1 MASNNITTGQGGN
14 VTRSSFSSIPGANTS
29 LLLERTKIG
38 VRRSTPDSEVLAS
51 SDDEQDHHH
60 QAHATSAGLVVK
72 QTRRPSWLN
81 EIQPFPQRKAS
92 FAGSTSY
99 SPGNSNPTTPSGDQ
113 SSWGNTAQSG
123 TSNIGRGHSNSTSF
137 PWTSGIWNT
146 DMRKEPPSRLSEVL
160 PSPTSVVAPAPYGDE
175 SLTSPIIGREQPT
188 ESTIPFAI
196 PLHPT
201 PKTYRSQSYS
211 VGQLDP
217 ESLTGMPNNL
227 SYSARLRSG
236 QPGGLNHSGLHHRPS
251 RPSMLSEV
259 THEGG
264 GLGEL
269 HEVEDD
275 EDDQSTNGS
284 DQGVKLFT
292 QARTTEDLAKE
303 NKALRQ
309 QAANKIE
316 TVRQRNRATSAASSG
331 HSGSNTHYSHP
342 IHDAV
347 PEEAEYA
354 IAEFD
359 ELNHPQGYPRYAST
373 GRRYSEYGAGSEAR
387 LSTLQTVENRKLESV
402 KKGHWQ
408 SSLGFGGLAEGSQSR
423 RHSFADVSARNGS
436 VSFGTDTYSALASG
450 GDLGNGRVSDMQT
463 DRYSDSVAGSNH
475 FDNGEYAHFRS
486 RYTLE
491 EEALELEHLRSRNYA
506 ASYFS
511 GEIPPT
517 AAQSA
522 SIHDA
527 YDTLGR
533 SHSPMPLS
541 LRNPYLGLQQQLPIQ
556 SLYIVLFKSCR
567 CDVFYIQE
575 GTGLQVTKGDL
586 VIVEADRGTDLG
598 TIEVGNVSWSKARGL
613 KEHYA
618 EEHYKWLMIFSRQG
632 QAGNPHAINPNG
644 MLAANGG
651 NSAVGGMGPPGQHSN
666 QEAASGEL
674 KPKMIKRLA
683 QHHEI
688 STLKDKEANEAKAKR
703 VGQQKVVEHRL
714 NMEILDAEFQMD
726 WKKLTFYYFADSY
739 INFNSLVTDL
749 FKVYKTRIWMSA
761 INPASFMTPTA
772 GLQLPSGIGPGAL
785 SVRRDSPIDRRQHYD
800 QQPYGGLRSQR
811 SYQGT
816 FVQPTEHGRDSS
828 TPHNNTFHNP
838 YAAPFQ
844 PASQLSRG
852 TPVTM
857 GEYSQPFPQQFAT
870 HQSFNPLSYG
880 YREQFL
886 PAAQPNGHD
895 PRRAH
900 PTGTEWMNTFQGL
913 SLGSQ

>member
-1 MASNNITTGQGGN
+1 MASTNAATSQIGN
-14 VTRSSFSSIPGANTS
+14 ATRSSFGSIPGANTS
-29 LLLERTKIG
+29 LLLERTKLG

-51 SDDEQDHHH
+51 SDDEQEHHH
-60 QAHATSAGLVVK
+60 QPQATGLTAK
-72 QTRRPSWLN
+72 QPRRPSWLN
-81 EIQPFPQRKAS
+81 EVQPFPGRKAS

-99 SPGNSNPTTPSGDQ
+99 SPGNSNPSTPSGDQ
-113 SSWGNTAQSG
+113 ASWSNTVQST
-123 TSNIGRGHSNSTSF
+123 TSTIGRGHSNSASF

-160 PSPTSVVAPAPYGDE
+160 PSPTSIVAPAPYGE
-175 SLTSPIIGREQPT
+175 EPLPTPTIGREQPT

-211 VGQLDP
+211 VGQLDT
-217 ESLTGMPNNL
+217 ESVMGAPNNL

-236 QPGGLNHSGLHHRPS
+236 QPGALNHSGLHHRPS

-264 GLGEL
+264 GLGRL
-269 HEVEDD
+269 YEVEDD
-275 EDDQSTNGS
+275 DDDESTNGS
-284 DQGVKLFT
+284 DQGVKVST
-292 QARTTEDLAKE
+292 QTRTIEDLAKE
-303 NKALRQ
+303 NNILRQ
-309 QAANKIE
+309 QAANQIE
-316 TVRQRNRATSAASSG
+316 TVRQRNRANSVASSG
-331 HSGSNTHYSHP
+331 HSANNAHYSHP
-342 IHDAV
+342 IHDTV
-347 PEEAEYA
+347 PEELDYA
-354 IAEFD
+354 VEEFD
-359 ELNHPQGYPRYAST
+359 ELNNLQTYVPKYTSS
-373 GRRYSEYGAGSEAR
+373 GRRNSEYGTGSEAR
-387 LSTLQTVENRKLESV
+387 FSSLQRAENRKLESV

-423 RHSFADVSARNGS
+423 RHSFADVPARNGS
-436 VSFGTDTYSALASG
+436 INFGGDTYSTLASV
-450 GDLGNGRVSDMQT
+450 GDLGSGRATDTQT
-463 DRYSDSVAGSNH
+463 DRYSDSAAGSNH

-511 GEIPPT
+511 GEIPPS

-527 YDTLGR
+527 YDTFGR
-533 SHSPMPLS
+533 SQSPMALS
-541 LRNPYLGLQQQLPIQ
+541 LRNPYLGLQQQRPIQ

-567 CDVFYIQE
+567 ADVFYIQE
-575 GTGLQVTKGDL
+575 GTGLQVKKGDL

-598 TIEVGNVSWSKARGL
+598 TIEAGNVSWSKARDL

-618 EEHYKWLMIFSRQG
+618 EEHYKWLMVFSRQA
-632 QAGNPHAINPNG
+632 QTGNPNAINPNG

-651 NSAVGGMGPPGQHSN
+651 GSAVGGMGPPGHHGN

-688 STLKDKEANEAKAKR
+688 STLQDKEANEAKAKR

-726 WKKLTFYYFADSY
+726 WKKLTFYYFADTY

-785 SVRRDSPIDRRQHYD
+785 GLRRDSPIDRRQHYD
-800 QQPYGGLRSQR
+800 QQTYGGLRLQR
-811 SYQGT
+811 SYQGG
-816 FVQPTEHGRDSS
+816 FNQPTDRGRDSS
-828 TPHNNTFHNP
+828 TSHTSSLHNP
-838 YAAPFQ
+838 FAPPFQ

-857 GEYSQPFPQQFAT
+857 GEYAQAFPPQFAPL
-870 HQSFNPLSYG
+870 QSFSPLSYG
-880 YREQFL
+880 YREQFV
-886 PAAQPNGHD
+886 PATQSNGHD

-900 PTGTEWMNTFQGL
+900 PMGTELMNTFHGL